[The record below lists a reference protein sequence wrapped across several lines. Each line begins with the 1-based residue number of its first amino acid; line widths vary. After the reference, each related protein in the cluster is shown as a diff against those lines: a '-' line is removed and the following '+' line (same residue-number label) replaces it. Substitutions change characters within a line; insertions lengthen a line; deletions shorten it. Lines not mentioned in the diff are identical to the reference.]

1 MCIRDSSYT
10 VAVLGAGNIGSAV
23 IARLLEL
30 ENEIVDINLKKVL
43 VSDISKDRDVDK
55 KLLTDNFSDILD
67 DQSIDLVIEVLG
79 GVDPGKEYIKSLLE
93 GGKAVITANK
103 DIIADCG
110 SELVQLAQE
119 NNTCLYFEAAVAAGI
134 PVLKPLIESL
144 RGESLKRVTGII
156 NGTSNYILSSMEE
169 GSSYT
174 DALNTAQDLGYAE
187 PDPTN
192 DVEGVDAKFKAMILS
207 MICFGANPTPENLYT
222 EGISTITKEDFDWA
236 NRLNKTI
243 KLVAVIDNENEGFN
257 ARVHPVLIDTKH
269 PLAAIRGSLNAVVV
283 EGENINQLVFSGP
296 GAGAAPTASA
306 IIGDVLSA
314 CHQLSSDQS
323 NWYPLRS
330 QKFENKEFKNVSS
343 SWFVR
348 LSVKDEPGVLASI
361 AGTFGENNV
370 SIESVIQEGRGD
382 QAELVLVT
390 HEAPEEDL
398 QNSINQISSL
408 DSVASVTST
417 LRVYS

>member
-1 MCIRDSSYT
+1 MQNNSYT

-23 IARLLEL
+23 ITRLLEL

-43 VSDISKDRDVDK
+43 VSDISKDRNIDK
-55 KLLTDNFSDILD
+55 KLLTDNFSDISD

-169 GSSYT
+169 GSSYS

-192 DVEGVDAKFKAMILS
+192 DVEGVDAKYKAMILS

-370 SIESVIQEGRGD
+370 SIESVIQEGRGV